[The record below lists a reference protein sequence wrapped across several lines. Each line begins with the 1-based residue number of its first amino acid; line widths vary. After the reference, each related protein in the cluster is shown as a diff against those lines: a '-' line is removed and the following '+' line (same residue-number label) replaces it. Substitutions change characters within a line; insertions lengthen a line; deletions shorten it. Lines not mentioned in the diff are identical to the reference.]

1 MIQTYEGFRQNQ
13 KIDSEKSQKF
23 GDFAPQEYIIFFYN
37 NEMIFGQIKNYKIHN
52 EPNYELK
59 YSYYLTVDIFE
70 VLTDNNY
77 SWYKPGKNWNFKI
90 SNDSFK
96 LLFKTTSRKEVDKEY
111 DRIKTVK
118 PYSDWELN
126 RIAKNYNI

>member
-13 KIDSEKSQKF
+13 KINSKKSQKS

-37 NEMIFGQIKNYKIHN
+37 DEMIFGQIKNYKLHN
-52 EPNYELK
+52 EPNYE
-59 YSYYLTVDIFE
+59 SYYLTIDIFD
-70 VLTDNNY
+70 VLTDNGN

-90 SNDSFK
+90 DDDSFK

-111 DRIKTVK
+111 DRIKTIK

>member
-23 GDFAPQEYIIFFYN
+23 GDFAPQEYVIFFYN
-37 NEMIFGQIKNYKIHN
+37 NEIIFGQVKNYKIHN

-59 YSYYLTVDIFE
+59 YSYYLTVDVFD
-70 VLTDNNY
+70 VLTDDGN
-77 SWYKPGKNWNFKI
+77 SWYKPGKNLNFKI
-90 SNDSFK
+90 DDNSFK

-111 DRIKTVK
+111 DRIKSVE

-126 RIAKNYNI
+126 RIAKQYNL

>member
-1 MIQTYEGFRQNQ
+1 MIQKYEGFRQKQ

-37 NEMIFGQIKNYKIHN
+37 SEILFGQIKDYKIHN

-59 YSYYLTVDIFE
+59 YSYYLTVDLFD
-70 VLTDNNY
+70 VLSDDNN
-77 SWYKPGKNWNFKI
+77 SWYKPGKNWNFKLD
-90 SNDSFK
+90 NSFE
-96 LLFKTTSRKEVDKEY
+96 LLFKTPSRKEVDKEY
-111 DRIKTVK
+111 DRIKSVE

-126 RIAKNYNI
+126 RIANKYNL